1 MDDEKEMLRLT
12 WRFTSAAL
20 SPAKPAKPKSVV
32 ERLREIIERDGAER
46 VARAE
51 IRRRCR
57 EDQIRRYGKVLTREE
72 VWSRLRQLAD
82 RAKNGR

>member
-1 MDDEKEMLRLT
+1 MVDEKETLRLT

-32 ERLREIIERDGAER
+32 ERLREIIERDGVER
-46 VARAE
+46 VTRAE

-57 EDQIRRYGKVLTREE
+57 EDQIRRYGRVLTREE
-72 VWSRLRQLAD
+72 VWARLRHLTD
-82 RAKNGR
+82 RARDGR